1 MTLLPT
7 ASLKRRLAS
16 LCYELLLT
24 GAVTCVAAIPAGI
37 VAMLLNPIA
46 PALSSLA
53 VSLILLGAW
62 WLYYR
67 YNWTRR
73 KQTLP
78 MQVWKIGLHDHNGQ
92 FPDTKRLFIRF
103 LWSCLF
109 VVFIPMIAY
118 AVLHRLMGIPPKTA
132 VLTAL
137 FWWILPWGFALVNR
151 DRQFLYDYLADTRL
165 VRLPENRQP

>member
-1 MTLLPT
+1 MTPLPT
-7 ASLKRRLAS
+7 ASVRRRLAS

-37 VAMLLNPIA
+37 AAMLLNPVA
-46 PALSSLA
+46 PALASAA

-73 KQTLP
+73 RQTLP
-78 MQVWKIGLHDHNGQ
+78 MQVWRIGLRGADGA
-92 FPDTKRLFIRF
+92 FPPLKHLLVRF
-103 LWSCLF
+103 LWCCLLIVF
-109 VVFIPMIAY
+109 VPLLAY
-118 AVLHRLMGIPPKTA
+118 AVLHRAVGVPPKTA
-132 VLTAL
+132 AAAAL
-137 FWWILPWGFALVNR
+137 FWWILPWGFAFVNR

-165 VRLPENRQP
+165 VKLPDNET